1 MDKPAPPA
9 HIEISRSA
17 VKHNLDFL
25 KKMIG
30 EEVLFTSV
38 VKGNAYGHGIEE
50 YCSLAMEAGVKNFC
64 TYSADEAYRV
74 WKATEGK
81 AKIIVMGYKSIEALE
96 WMIANGIEFFV
107 FEEDFLKEAKKVAE
121 RVRKTAEIH
130 LEIETGMNRTGIEVE
145 RLDPI
150 LEYINEHAD
159 QLHLAGICTHF
170 AGAESISNYYRVQ
183 KQHKVFYG
191 VVKHLK
197 RIQKLPPKVHAACS
211 AASLRLPKS
220 RYNMVRIGIMQ
231 YGFFPSNESWVEY
244 ASKENN
250 MEFPLKRV
258 ISWKSKVM
266 SIKEVQTGEFIGY
279 GTSYFAN
286 SPTKI
291 AIVPV
296 GYGLGFD
303 RDLSNQGK
311 VLIGG
316 QRVNVIGIVNMNALT
331 VDISGLDDVKVN
343 DEVVLIGNQGES
355 EISVASFSDIS
366 KLVNYELLTRLP
378 REIPRII
385 VD

>member
-1 MDKPAPPA
+1 MHRPAPPA

-17 VKHNLDFL
+17 IKHNIDFL
-25 KKMIG
+25 KRMVG
-30 EEVLFTSV
+30 EDVLLTSV
-38 VKGNAYGHGIEE
+38 VKGNAYGHGIEAF
-50 YCSLAMEAGVKNFC
+50 CPIVQEAGVKHFC

-74 WKATEGK
+74 WQATEGK
-81 AKIIVMGYKSIEALE
+81 ACIIVMGYKSIQALE
-96 WMIANGIEFFV
+96 WMIENEIQFFV
-107 FEEDFLKEAKKVAE
+107 FEPSYLKEVKQVSQKVGVPAKV
-121 RVRKTAEIH
+121 H
-130 LEIETGMNRTGIEVE
+130 LEIETGMNRTGIE
-145 RLDPI
+145 I
-150 LEYINEHAD
+150 D
-159 QLHLAGICTHF
+159 QLDEIMDYIHSNSVFIKLEGICTHF

-183 KQHKVFYG
+183 NQSKRFSKV
-191 VVKHLK
+191 VNRLK
-197 RIQKLPPKVHAACS
+197 REQSLPSKVHAACS

-244 ASKENN
+244 ANQHN
-250 MEFPLKRV
+250 DMEFPLKRV

-266 SIKEVQTGEFIGY
+266 SIKEVATGEFIGY
-279 GTSYFAN
+279 GTSYFTN
-286 SPTKI
+286 SPTRI

-311 VLIGG
+311 VIIGG

-331 VDISGLDDVKVN
+331 VDISGMDDVELG
-343 DEVVLIGNQGES
+343 DEVVLIGKQGDS

-366 KLVNYELLTRLP
+366 RLMNYELLTRLP
-378 REIPRII
+378 GEIPRLV